1 MKPTLA
7 PNYGQ
12 NLWRLRAR
20 ETRLLA
26 RRVPDPE
33 AKRVVLEI
41 AERCDRLADLIV
53 LVQTMRAT
61 ASLRTTVIKSS

>member
-1 MKPTLA
+1 MKRTSA

-20 ETRLLA
+20 ETRSLA
-26 RRVPDPE
+26 KRVPDPE

-41 AERCDRLADLIV
+41 AERCDRLADLMV
-53 LVQTMRAT
+53 LVQNMRTT
-61 ASLRTTVIKSS
+61 ASLRAPVVKSS